1 MSPPSA
7 NLSRPVSPSQQV
19 PLLHS
24 KEQIE
29 PEFMEDLRVS
39 GYSPLLP
46 PQIIQEELPMSA
58 NSRKV
63 VSLARQQAAKI
74 LRGEDDRLI
83 VIVGPCS
90 IHDPKSALEYAKLLK
105 PVADQISGE
114 VLVIMRA
121 YFEKP
126 RTTVGW
132 KGLIN
137 DPEIDGTFQIN
148 KGLRIARGLLC
159 ELTDMGVPV
168 GCELLDTIS
177 PQFLADLI
185 SWGAIGARTTESQL
199 HRELASGVSFPLGF
213 KNGTDGNISIAVDAI
228 RAAAKP
234 HHFLGVTKQ
243 GLAAITNT
251 KGNELCH
258 LILRGGNGGP
268 NYEKEHIE
276 KTRAGLIKAKLPE
289 NTIMV
294 DCSHGNSRKQH
305 RNQISVSADLANQ
318 IRAGD
323 KSIVGLMIESN
334 LVEGRQ
340 DVGPEGKD
348 ALVYGQSITDACVN
362 WEDTV
367 KMLEDLADAVR
378 VRRGEA

>member
-1 MSPPSA
+1 M
-7 NLSRPVSPSQQV
+7 SPSQAPIQTIAISRPASPV
-19 PLLHS
+19 PLMHS

-46 PQIIQEELPMSA
+46 PQIIQEELPMSDV
-58 NSRKV
+58 SRKV

-90 IHDPKSALEYAKLLK
+90 IHDPKAALEYAALLK
-105 PVADQISGE
+105 PLADELSGE
-114 VLVIMRA
+114 ILVIMRA

-137 DPEIDGTFQIN
+137 DPDIDGTFQIN

-159 ELTDMGVPV
+159 QLTDMGIP
-168 GCELLDTIS
+168 LLDTIS

-213 KNGTDGNISIAVDAI
+213 KNGTDGNITIAVDAI
-228 RAAAKP
+228 RAASQP

-243 GLAAITNT
+243 GLAAITKT
-251 KGNELCH
+251 RGNELCH

-268 NYEKEHIE
+268 NYEQEHIA
-276 KTRAGLIKAKLPE
+276 TVRAGLVKAKLPE
-289 NTIMV
+289 VIMV

-318 IRAGD
+318 IRNGD

-340 DVGPEGKD
+340 DVGPEGRD
-348 ALVYGQSITDACVN
+348 GLTYGQSITDACVE
-362 WEDTV
+362 WVDTE
-367 KMLEDLADAVR
+367 KMLRDLAEAVR
-378 VRRGEA
+378 VRRG

>member
-1 MSPPSA
+1 M
-7 NLSRPVSPSQQV
+7 SPSQAPIQTVPISRPASPV
-19 PLLHS
+19 PLMYS
-24 KEQIE
+24 KEEIE

-46 PQIIQEELPMSA
+46 PQIIQEELPMSVV
-58 NSRKV
+58 SRKV

-90 IHDPKSALEYAKLLK
+90 IHDPRAALEYAKLLK
-105 PVADQISGE
+105 PLADELSGE
-114 VLVIMRA
+114 ILVIMRA

-137 DPEIDGTFQIN
+137 DPDIDGTFQIN

-159 ELTDMGVPV
+159 QLTDMGVPV

-213 KNGTDGNISIAVDAI
+213 KNGTDGNITIAVDAI
-228 RAAAKP
+228 RAASKP

-268 NYEKEHIE
+268 NYEQEHIS
-276 KTRAGLIKAKLPE
+276 TVRAGLVKAKLPE
-289 NTIMV
+289 VIMV

-318 IRAGD
+318 VRNGD

-340 DVGPEGKD
+340 DVGPEGKE
-348 ALVYGQSITDACVN
+348 ALTYGQSITDACVN
-362 WEDTV
+362 WDDTV
-367 KMLEDLADAVR
+367 NMLKDLAEAVR
-378 VRRGEA
+378 VRRG

>member
-1 MSPPSA
+1 MSPSTT
-7 NLSRPVSPSQQV
+7 SIERPNSPI
-19 PLLHS
+19 PLMYS
-24 KEQIE
+24 KEVIE
-29 PEFMEDLRVS
+29 PEFMEDLRVT
-39 GYSPLLP
+39 GYSPLLA
-46 PQIIQEELPMSA
+46 PQFIQEECPMSDV
-58 NSRKV
+58 SKKV
-63 VSLARQQAAKI
+63 VSLARQQSAKI

-83 VIVGPCS
+83 VVVGPCS
-90 IHDPKSALEYAKLLK
+90 IHDPKAAIEYAKLLK
-105 PVADQISGE
+105 PVADRLAGE
-114 VLVIMRA
+114 ILVVMRA

-137 DPEIDGTFQIN
+137 DPDIDGTFQIN
-148 KGLRIARGLLC
+148 KGLRIARSLLC
-159 ELTDMGVPV
+159 QLTDMGVPV

-199 HRELASGVSFPLGF
+199 HRELASGVSFPVGF
-213 KNGTDGNISIAVDAI
+213 KNGTDGNIGIAVDAI
-228 RAAAKP
+228 RAASKP

-243 GLAAITNT
+243 GLASITNT

-258 LILRGGNGGP
+258 LILRGGNDGP
-268 NYEKEHIE
+268 NFEKEHIA
-276 KTRAGLIKAKLPE
+276 KSRGGLVKAKLPE
-289 NTIMV
+289 VIMV

-323 KSIVGLMIESN
+323 KSIIGLMIESN

-340 DVGPEGKD
+340 DVGPEGREG
-348 ALVYGQSITDACVN
+348 LTYGQSITDACVN
-362 WEDTV
+362 WDDTV
-367 KMLEDLADAVR
+367 KMLEDLAEAVR
-378 VRRGEA
+378 VRRG

>member
-7 NLSRPVSPSQQV
+7 AALSRPVSPSQQV

-24 KEQIE
+24 KEEIE

-90 IHDPKSALEYAKLLK
+90 IHDPRSALEYAKLLK

-199 HRELASGVSFPLGF
+199 HRELASG
-213 KNGTDGNISIAVDAI
+213 
-228 RAAAKP
+228 P

-276 KTRAGLIKAKLPE
+276 KTRAGLAKAKLPE
-289 NTIMV
+289 AIMV

-305 RNQISVSADLANQ
+305 RNQISVSADLADQ

-362 WEDTV
+362 WDDTV
-367 KMLEDLADAVR
+367 RMLEDLADAVR
-378 VRRGEA
+378 VRRG

>member
-1 MSPPSA
+1 MSPSTMSA
-7 NLSRPVSPSQQV
+7 PTSRPASPSV
-19 PLLHS
+19 PLIHS
-24 KEQIE
+24 KEKIE
-29 PEFMEDLRVS
+29 PEFMEDLRVT

-46 PQIIQEELPMSA
+46 PQIIQEELPMSQT
-58 NSRKV
+58 SQKV

-74 LRGEDDRLI
+74 LKGEDDRVL

-90 IHDPKSALEYAKLLK
+90 IHDPKAALEYAQLLK
-105 PVADQISGE
+105 PVAERLSGDLLI
-114 VLVIMRA
+114 VMRA

-137 DPEIDGTFQIN
+137 DPDIDGTFQIN
-148 KGLRIARGLLC
+148 KGLRIARKLLC
-159 ELTDMGVPV
+159 DLTEMGVPV

-199 HRELASGVSFPLGF
+199 HRELASGVSFPVGF
-213 KNGTDGNISIAVDAI
+213 KNGTDGNITIAVDAI
-228 RAAAKP
+228 RAASRP

-276 KTRAGLIKAKLPE
+276 RTRAGLAKANLPQS
-289 NTIMV
+289 IMV

-305 RNQISVSADLANQ
+305 RNQISVCADLASQ
-318 IRAGD
+318 IRQGD
-323 KSIVGLMIESN
+323 RSIIGLMIESN

-362 WEDTV
+362 WADTE
-367 KMLEDLADAVR
+367 KMLEDLAEAVR
-378 VRRGEA
+378 ARRG

>member
-7 NLSRPVSPSQQV
+7 TLSRPVSPSQQV

-24 KEQIE
+24 KEEIE

-90 IHDPKSALEYAKLLK
+90 IHDPTAALEYAKLLK

-114 VLVIMRA
+114 ILVIMRA

-159 ELTDMGVPV
+159 ELTNMGVPV

>member
-1 MSPPSA
+1 MSPSTA
-7 NLSRPVSPSQQV
+7 TAGRPESPV
-19 PLLHS
+19 PLMHS
-24 KEQIE
+24 KEEISE
-29 PEFMEDLRVS
+29 EFMEDLRVT

-46 PQIIQEELPMSA
+46 PQIIQEELPMS
-58 NSRKV
+58 NMSRKV

-90 IHDPKSALEYAKLLK
+90 IHDPKAALEYARLLK
-105 PVADQISGE
+105 PVAEQLSGE
-114 VLVIMRA
+114 ILVIMRA

-126 RTTVGW
+126 RTT
-132 KGLIN
+132 
-137 DPEIDGTFQIN
+137 IN
-148 KGLRIARGLLC
+148 KGLRIARSLLC
-159 ELTDMGVPV
+159 QLTDMGVPV

-177 PQFLADLI
+177 PQFLADLV

-213 KNGTDGNISIAVDAI
+213 KNGTDGNIAIAVDAI
-228 RAAAKP
+228 RAASKP

-258 LILRGGNGGP
+258 LILRGGNDGP
-268 NYEKEHIE
+268 NYEKEFIDQ
-276 KTRAGLIKAKLPE
+276 TRAGLAKAKLPE
-289 NTIMV
+289 VIMV
-294 DCSHGNSRKQH
+294 DCSHGNSKKQH

-323 KSIVGLMIESN
+323 KSIIGLMIESN

-340 DVGPEGKD
+340 DVGPEGRD
-348 ALVYGQSITDACVN
+348 ALTYGQSITDACVA

-378 VRRGEA
+378 VRRG

>member
-1 MSPPSA
+1 MSPPTASEH
-7 NLSRPVSPSQQV
+7 PESPV
-19 PLLHS
+19 PLMHS
-24 KEQIE
+24 KEEIA
-29 PEFMEDLRVS
+29 PEFMEDLRVT
-39 GYSPLLP
+39 GYSALLP
-46 PQIIQEELPMSA
+46 PQIIQEEHPMS
-58 NSRKV
+58 NVSKKV

-83 VIVGPCS
+83 VVVGPCS
-90 IHDPKSALEYAKLLK
+90 IHDPKAALEYAKLLK
-105 PVADQISGE
+105 PVADQIAGE
-114 VLVIMRA
+114 VLVIMRT

-137 DPEIDGTFQIN
+137 DPNIDDTFQIN
-148 KGLRIARGLLC
+148 KGLRLARSLLC
-159 ELTDMGVPV
+159 DLTDMGVPV

-213 KNGTDGNISIAVDAI
+213 KNGTDGNIAIAVDAI
-228 RAAAKP
+228 RAASKP

-251 KGNELCH
+251 KGNDLCH
-258 LILRGGNGGP
+258 LILRGGNDGP
-268 NYEKEHIE
+268 NYEKEYIE
-276 KTRAGLIKAKLPE
+276 KTRAGLTKAKLPE
-289 NTIMV
+289 VIMV

-305 RNQISVSADLANQ
+305 KNQILVAADLANQ

-340 DVGPEGKD
+340 DVGPEGREG
-348 ALVYGQSITDACVN
+348 LTYGQSITDACVS
-362 WEDTV
+362 WDDTI
-367 KMLEDLADAVR
+367 KMLEDLAEAVK
-378 VRRGEA
+378 VRRG

>member
-1 MSPPSA
+1 MSPATAVSQI
-7 NLSRPVSPSQQV
+7 SRPASPSV
-19 PLLHS
+19 PLMHS
-24 KEQIE
+24 KEEIE
-29 PEFMEDLRVS
+29 PEFMEDLRVT

-58 NSRKV
+58 TSQKV

-74 LRGEDDRLI
+74 LKGEDDRVL

-90 IHDPKSALEYAKLLK
+90 IHDPQAAMEYAKLLK
-105 PVADQISGE
+105 PVAERLSGDLLI
-114 VLVIMRA
+114 VMRA

-137 DPEIDGTFQIN
+137 DPDIDGTFQIN
-148 KGLRIARGLLC
+148 KGLRIARKLLC
-159 ELTDMGVPV
+159 DLTEMGVPV

-199 HRELASGVSFPLGF
+199 HRELASGVSFPVGF
-213 KNGTDGNISIAVDAI
+213 KNGTDGNIGIAVDAI
-228 RAAAKP
+228 RAAARP

-251 KGNELCH
+251 RGNELCH
-258 LILRGGNGGP
+258 LILRGGNGAP

-276 KTRAGLIKAKLPE
+276 KTRAGLAKAKLPE
-289 NTIMV
+289 SIMV

-305 RNQISVSADLANQ
+305 RNQIGVCADLAGQ
-318 IRAGD
+318 IRSGD
-323 KSIVGLMIESN
+323 KSIIGLMIESN

-340 DVGPEGKD
+340 DVGPEGRE
-348 ALVYGQSITDACVN
+348 ALVYGQSITDACVD
-362 WEDTV
+362 WADTE
-367 KMLEDLADAVR
+367 KMLEDLAEAVR
-378 VRRGEA
+378 VRRG

>member
-1 MSPPSA
+1 MSPSTATPTI
-7 NLSRPVSPSQQV
+7 SRPASPV

-24 KEQIE
+24 KQEIE

-46 PQIIQEELPMSA
+46 PQIIQEELPMSDA
-58 NSRKV
+58 SRKV
-63 VSLARQQAAKI
+63 VSLARQMAAKI

-90 IHDPKSALEYAKLLK
+90 IHDPQAALEYAKLLK
-105 PVADQISGE
+105 PVAEEISGE

-137 DPEIDGTFQIN
+137 DPDIDGTFQIN
-148 KGLRIARGLLC
+148 KGLRIARSLLC
-159 ELTDMGVPV
+159 QLTDMGVPV

-177 PQFLADLI
+177 PQFLADLV

-213 KNGTDGNISIAVDAI
+213 KNGTDGNIAIALDAI
-228 RAAAKP
+228 RAASKP

-251 KGNELCH
+251 KGNDLCH
-258 LILRGGNGGP
+258 LILRGGNSGP
-268 NYEKEHIE
+268 NFEQEHIA
-276 KTRAGLIKAKLPE
+276 KTREGLIKAKLPE
-289 NTIMV
+289 AIMV

-305 RNQISVSADLANQ
+305 RNQISVSADIANQ

-340 DVGPEGKD
+340 DVGPQGKE

-362 WEDTV
+362 WDDTV
-367 KMLEDLADAVR
+367 KMLQDLAEAVR
-378 VRRGEA
+378 VRRG

>member
-1 MSPPSA
+1 M
-7 NLSRPVSPSQQV
+7 
-19 PLLHS
+19 HS
-24 KEQIE
+24 NEEIS

-39 GYSPLLP
+39 GYSALLP
-46 PQIIQEELPMSA
+46 PQIIQEEHPMSKV
-58 NSRKV
+58 SRKV

-90 IHDPKSALEYAKLLK
+90 IHDPKAALEYAQLLK
-105 PVADQISGE
+105 PVADELSSELLI
-114 VLVIMRA
+114 IMRA

-137 DPEIDGTFQIN
+137 DPDINDTFQIN
-148 KGLRIARGLLC
+148 KGLRLARSLLC
-159 ELTDMGVPV
+159 DLTNMGVPV

-213 KNGTDGNISIAVDAI
+213 KNGTDGNITIAVDAI

-276 KTRAGLIKAKLPE
+276 KVKTGLAKAKLPE
-289 NTIMV
+289 VIMV

-305 RNQISVSADLANQ
+305 RNQTLVSADLANQ

-340 DVGPEGKD
+340 DVGPQGREG
-348 ALVYGQSITDACVN
+348 LVYGQSITDACVS
-362 WEDTV
+362 WDDTV
-367 KMLEDLADAVR
+367 KMLQDLADAVR
-378 VRRGEA
+378 VRRG

>member
-1 MSPPSA
+1 M
-7 NLSRPVSPSQQV
+7 SPSQAPIQTVPISRPASPV
-19 PLLHS
+19 PLMHS
-24 KEQIE
+24 KEEIE

-46 PQIIQEELPMSA
+46 PQIIQEELPMSTV
-58 NSRKV
+58 SRKV

-90 IHDPKSALEYAKLLK
+90 IHDPAAALEYAKLLK
-105 PVADQISGE
+105 PLADELSGE
-114 VLVIMRA
+114 ILVIMRA

-137 DPEIDGTFQIN
+137 DPDIDGTFQIN

-159 ELTDMGVPV
+159 QLTDMGVPV

-213 KNGTDGNISIAVDAI
+213 KNGTDGNITIAVDAI
-228 RAAAKP
+228 RAASKS

-268 NYEKEHIE
+268 NYEQEHIAAV
-276 KTRAGLIKAKLPE
+276 RAGLVKAKLPE
-289 NTIMV
+289 VIMV

-318 IRAGD
+318 VRNGD

-340 DVGPEGKD
+340 DVGPEGRD
-348 ALVYGQSITDACVN
+348 ALTYGQSITDACVN
-362 WEDTV
+362 WDDTE
-367 KMLEDLADAVR
+367 KMLRDLAEAVR
-378 VRRGEA
+378 VRRG

>member
-1 MSPPSA
+1 MSPSTQAASPA
-7 NLSRPVSPSQQV
+7 ISRPASPV

-24 KEQIE
+24 KTPIE
-29 PEFMEDLRVS
+29 PEFMEDLRVE

-46 PQIIQEELPMSA
+46 PQIIQEEHPMSDA
-58 NSRKV
+58 SRQV
-63 VSLARQQAAKI
+63 VSLARQMAAKI

-90 IHDPKSALEYAKLLK
+90 IHDPQAAIEYAKLLK
-105 PVADQISGE
+105 PIAERISGE

-137 DPEIDGTFQIN
+137 DPDIDGTFQIN
-148 KGLRIARGLLC
+148 KGLRIARSLLC
-159 ELTDMGVPV
+159 QLTDMGVPV

-213 KNGTDGNISIAVDAI
+213 KNGTDGNIGIAVDAI

-268 NYEKEHIE
+268 NYEKEDIQ
-276 KTRAGLIKAKLPE
+276 KTREGLAKAKLPE
-289 NTIMV
+289 VIMV

-305 RNQISVSADLANQ
+305 KNQVSVAADLANQ

-340 DVGPEGKD
+340 DVGPEGR
-348 ALVYGQSITDACVN
+348 AGLVYGKSITDACVD
-362 WEDTV
+362 WDDTV
-367 KMLEDLADAVR
+367 QMLEDLAEAVR
-378 VRRGEA
+378 VRRG

>member
-1 MSPPSA
+1 M
-7 NLSRPVSPSQQV
+7 SPSQAPIQTITISRPASPV
-19 PLLHS
+19 PLMHS

-46 PQIIQEELPMSA
+46 PQIIQEELPMSDV
-58 NSRKV
+58 SRKV

-90 IHDPKSALEYAKLLK
+90 IHDPKAALEYAALLK
-105 PVADQISGE
+105 PLADELSGE
-114 VLVIMRA
+114 ILVIMRA

-137 DPEIDGTFQIN
+137 DPDIDGTFQIN

-159 ELTDMGVPV
+159 QLTDMGIPV

-213 KNGTDGNISIAVDAI
+213 KNGTDGNITIAVDAI
-228 RAAAKP
+228 RAASQP

-243 GLAAITNT
+243 GLAAITKT
-251 KGNELCH
+251 RGNELCH

-268 NYEKEHIE
+268 NYEQEHIA
-276 KTRAGLIKAKLPE
+276 TVRAGLVKAKLPE
-289 NTIMV
+289 VIMV

-318 IRAGD
+318 IRNGD

-340 DVGPEGKD
+340 DVGPEGRD
-348 ALVYGQSITDACVN
+348 GLTYGQSITDACVE
-362 WEDTV
+362 WVDTE
-367 KMLEDLADAVR
+367 KMLRDLAEAVR
-378 VRRGEA
+378 VRRG

>member
-1 MSPPSA
+1 MSPSTT
-7 NLSRPVSPSQQV
+7 STERPESPV
-19 PLLHS
+19 PLMHS
-24 KEQIE
+24 KEEIA

-46 PQIIQEELPMSA
+46 PQIIQEEHPMS
-58 NSRKV
+58 NVSKKV

-90 IHDPKSALEYAKLLK
+90 IHDPKAALEYARLLK

-137 DPEIDGTFQIN
+137 DPDIDGTFQIN
-148 KGLRIARGLLC
+148 KGLRIARSLLC
-159 ELTDMGVPV
+159 QLTDMGIPV

-213 KNGTDGNISIAVDAI
+213 KNGTDGNIAIALDAI

-251 KGNELCH
+251 RGNELCH

-268 NYEKEHIE
+268 NYEKEFID
-276 KTRAGLIKAKLPE
+276 KTREGLVKAKLPE
-289 NTIMV
+289 VIMV

-305 RNQISVSADLANQ
+305 KNQVSVSADLSNQ

-323 KSIVGLMIESN
+323 RSIIGLMIESN

-340 DVGPEGKD
+340 DVGPEGRD
-348 ALVYGQSITDACVN
+348 ALTYGQSITDACVD

-378 VRRGEA
+378 VRRG

>member
-7 NLSRPVSPSQQV
+7 TLSRPVSPSQQV

-24 KEQIE
+24 KEEIE

-90 IHDPKSALEYAKLLK
+90 IHDPTAALEYAKLLK

-114 VLVIMRA
+114 ILVIMRA

-126 RTTVGW
+126 RTT
-132 KGLIN
+132 
-137 DPEIDGTFQIN
+137 IN

-159 ELTDMGVPV
+159 ELTNMGVPV

-305 RNQISVSADLANQ
+305 RNQIS
-318 IRAGD
+318 
-323 KSIVGLMIESN
+323 
-334 LVEGRQ
+334 
-340 DVGPEGKD
+340 
-348 ALVYGQSITDACVN
+348 
-362 WEDTV
+362 
-367 KMLEDLADAVR
+367 
-378 VRRGEA
+378 

>member
-1 MSPPSA
+1 MSPSTATPVV
-7 NLSRPVSPSQQV
+7 SRPSSPSLQV
-19 PLLHS
+19 PLMHS
-24 KEQIE
+24 KEDIE
-29 PEFMEDLRVS
+29 PEFMEDLRVT

-46 PQIIQEELPMSA
+46 PQIIQEELPMSVM
-58 NSRKV
+58 SRKV
-63 VSLARQQAAKI
+63 VSLTRQQSAKI

-83 VIVGPCS
+83 VVVGPCS
-90 IHDPKSALEYAKLLK
+90 IHDPEAALEYAQKLK
-105 PVADQISGE
+105 PVADALSGE
-114 VLVIMRA
+114 LLVIMRA

-137 DPEIDGTFQIN
+137 DPDIDGTFQIN
-148 KGLRIARGLLC
+148 KGLRIARKLLC
-159 ELTDMGVPV
+159 ELTNMGVPV

-177 PQFLADLI
+177 PQFLADLV

-276 KTRAGLIKAKLPE
+276 KTRAGLAKAKLPE
-289 NTIMV
+289 VIMV
-294 DCSHGNSRKQH
+294 DCSHGNSSKNH
-305 RNQISVSADLANQ
+305 KNQPLVSADLANQ

-323 KSIVGLMIESN
+323 RSIVGLMIESN

-340 DVGPEGKD
+340 DMGPEGRSG
-348 ALVYGQSITDACVN
+348 LVYGKSITDACVD
-362 WEDTV
+362 WDDTV
-367 KMLEDLADAVR
+367 AMLEDLADAIR
-378 VRRGEA
+378 VRRG

>member
-1 MSPPSA
+1 M
-7 NLSRPVSPSQQV
+7 SPSQAPTQTVPISRPASPV
-19 PLLHS
+19 PLMHS
-24 KEQIE
+24 KEEIE

-58 NSRKV
+58 VSRKV

-90 IHDPKSALEYAKLLK
+90 IHDPKAALEYAKLLK
-105 PVADQISGE
+105 PLADELSGE
-114 VLVIMRA
+114 ILVIMRA

-137 DPEIDGTFQIN
+137 DPDIDGTFQIN

-159 ELTDMGVPV
+159 QLTDMGVPV

-228 RAAAKP
+228 RAASKP

-268 NYEKEHIE
+268 NYEQEHIASV
-276 KTRAGLIKAKLPE
+276 RAGL
-289 NTIMV
+289 
-294 DCSHGNSRKQH
+294 
-305 RNQISVSADLANQ
+305 ISVSADLANQ
-318 IRAGD
+318 VRNGD

-340 DVGPEGKD
+340 DVGAEGKE
-348 ALVYGQSITDACVN
+348 ALTYGQSITDACVD
-362 WEDTV
+362 WVDTE
-367 KMLEDLADAVR
+367 KMLRDLAEAVR
-378 VRRGEA
+378 VRRG

>member
-1 MSPPSA
+1 MAPSTATAERPQSP
-7 NLSRPVSPSQQV
+7 V
-19 PLLHS
+19 PLMHS
-24 KEQIE
+24 NEEIS

-39 GYSPLLP
+39 GYSALLP
-46 PQIIQEELPMSA
+46 PQIIQEEHPMSKV
-58 NSRKV
+58 SRKV

-90 IHDPKSALEYAKLLK
+90 IHDPKAALEYAQLLK
-105 PVADQISGE
+105 PVADELSSELLI
-114 VLVIMRA
+114 IMRA

-137 DPEIDGTFQIN
+137 DPDINDTFQIN
-148 KGLRIARGLLC
+148 KGLRLARSLLC
-159 ELTDMGVPV
+159 DLTNMGVPV

-213 KNGTDGNISIAVDAI
+213 KNGTDGNITIAVDAI

-276 KTRAGLIKAKLPE
+276 KVKTGLAKAKLPE
-289 NTIMV
+289 VIMV

-305 RNQISVSADLANQ
+305 RNQTLVSADLANQ

-340 DVGPEGKD
+340 DVGPQGREG
-348 ALVYGQSITDACVN
+348 LVYGQSITDACVS
-362 WEDTV
+362 WDDTV
-367 KMLEDLADAVR
+367 KMLQDLADAVR
-378 VRRGEA
+378 VRRG